1 MAEVLNL
8 QSNFIQSDAT
18 TCLDGIDFV
27 ITLSDLNPS
36 DVYTLQIEELSNSG
50 ETNES
55 TVISPAEITIP
66 ASQTVTTTT
75 STFNIKLQGNVS
87 TIFNAKLFRNGSII
101 NGLTEQFSID
111 CGTAPLFLT
120 PTATPTN
127 TNTPTNTVTPTV
139 TKTVTMTS
147 TPTITPSRTPPTKL
161 CVVDIDRVL
170 EKDEVLLEAVGNT
183 WSESEVETL
192 QTFNSDG
199 KVFLRRMGEDLI
211 KVVEVDGSS
220 NAILTDFLLVPSQT
234 PTPTQTETPTNTP
247 THSVTPTNTP
257 THSETPTNTPTYT
270 STSTPTVTITLT
282 FSPTQTITNT
292 QTGTPTPT
300 VTPTNTETPTNTP
313 TNTST
318 TTQTPTQTDTPNK
331 TPTPTTTPSDTP
343 NLQKYYI
350 QSNSTDV
357 YSRVPD
363 RSNPHNVGVN
373 INTGSDYTVSCP
385 GAKILSLSAS
395 NLILGKTYFA
405 DFEIYSV
412 NHSDKIT
419 VLEGPDS
426 DALSQNFIALVDTY
440 TFNSIVSITNSSG
453 SPYVI
458 KFTLNNVT
466 DGINHSQHFIYRCS
480 S

>member
-1 MAEVLNL
+1 MAEALNL

-18 TCLDGIDFV
+18 TCLNGIDFV

-36 DVYTLQIEELSNSG
+36 DIYTLKIEEVSNSG
-50 ETNES
+50 ETNETS
-55 TVISPAEITIP
+55 VISPSEVVIP
-66 ASQTVTTTT
+66 ASQTVTNTT
-75 STFNIKLQGNVS
+75 STFNIKLQGNIS
-87 TIFNAKLFRNGSII
+87 TIFNAKLFRNSSIL
-101 NGLTEQFSID
+101 NGLTEQFSIN

-120 PTATPTN
+120 PTTTPTS
-127 TNTPTNTVTPTV
+127 TATPTNTVTPTH
-139 TKTVTMTS
+139 TITSTNTS

-161 CVVDIDRVL
+161 CVVDIDRTL
-170 EKDEVLLEAVGNT
+170 EKDEVLLQAVGDT
-183 WSESEVETL
+183 WSQAEVEAIQTL
-192 QTFNSDG
+192 NSDG
-199 KVFLRRMGEDLI
+199 KVFLRKMGEDLI
-211 KVVEVDGSS
+211 KVVEIDGSS

-234 PTPTQTETPTNTP
+234 PTPTHSETPTNTP
-247 THSVTPTNTP
+247 TRSATPTNTP

-282 FSPTQTITNT
+282 FSPTQTITST
-292 QTGTPTPT
+292 QTSTQTPT

-313 TNTST
+313 TNTT
-318 TTQTPTQTDTPNK
+318 TITQTPTQTDTPNK
-331 TPTPTTTPSDTP
+331 TPTPTNTPSDTP
-343 NLQKYYI
+343 NLQKYYV
-350 QSNSTDV
+350 QSNSTDL

-395 NLILGKTYFA
+395 NLTLGKTYFA

-426 DALSQNFIALVDTY
+426 DALNQNFTALVDTY
-440 TFNSIVSITNSSG
+440 TFNSIVSITNSGG

>member
-1 MAEVLNL
+1 MAEALNL

-18 TCLDGIDFV
+18 TCLNGIDFV
-27 ITLSDLNPS
+27 VTLSDLNPS
-36 DVYTLQIEELSNSG
+36 DIYTLKIEEVSNSG
-50 ETNES
+50 ETNETS
-55 TVISPAEITIP
+55 VIAPSEVVTP
-66 ASQTVTTTT
+66 ASQTVTNTT
-75 STFNIKLQGNVS
+75 SIFNIKLQGNIS
-87 TIFNAKLFRNGSII
+87 TIFNAKLFRNNSIL

-120 PTATPTN
+120 PTTTPT
-127 TNTPTNTVTPTV
+127 TTATPTNTVTPTH
-139 TKTVTMTS
+139 TITSTNTS

-161 CVVDIDRVL
+161 CVVDIDRTL
-170 EKDEVLLEAVGNT
+170 EKDEVLLQAVGDT
-183 WSESEVETL
+183 WSQTEVEAIQTL
-192 QTFNSDG
+192 NSDG
-199 KVFLRRMGEDLI
+199 KVFLRKMGEDLI
-211 KVVEVDGSS
+211 KVVEIDGSS

-234 PTPTQTETPTNTP
+234 PTPTHSETPTNTP
-247 THSVTPTNTP
+247 TRSATPTNTP

-282 FSPTQTITNT
+282 FSPTQTITST
-292 QTGTPTPT
+292 QTSTQTPT

-313 TNTST
+313 TNTT
-318 TTQTPTQTDTPNK
+318 TTSQTPTHTDTPNK
-331 TPTPTTTPSDTP
+331 TPTPTNTPSDTP
-343 NLQKYYI
+343 NLQKYYV
-350 QSNSTDV
+350 QSNSTDL

-395 NLILGKTYFA
+395 NLTLGKTYFA

-419 VLEGPDS
+419 VLEGLDS
-426 DALSQNFIALVDTY
+426 DALNQNFTALVDTY
-440 TFNSIVSITNSSG
+440 TFNSIVSITNSGG